1 MTLAS
6 GTKLGPYEVQS
17 PLGAGGMGEVYR
29 ARDTR
34 LERTVAIKILPTHL
48 SSSPESKQRF
58 EREARAISSLND
70 PNICHLYDIGS
81 QDGTDFLVME
91 FLEGETLHDRL
102 RKGPVSLPELL
113 KIGTEISEA
122 LEVAHRHGI
131 VHRDLKPG
139 NVMLTKSGAKLMDFG
154 LAKPSAMGAAASG
167 SSPILVSA
175 VQTVDAHSPM
185 SPLTTA
191 GSVVGTIQYMSP
203 EQLEGREVDVRSD
216 IFALGALLYEMA
228 TGKPAFV
235 GKSQITVAS
244 AILEKDPPPV
254 SSVNPVSPP
263 ALDYLIATCLAKDR
277 EQRFQ
282 SARDVRLQLRWIG
295 DGSGSST
302 AQPEGKASSSRLAW
316 VAAGVLAL
324 LAVVAAVAYFRLAN
338 RPVAV
343 LRSSINPPPGTV
355 FVTQGNDSGPP
366 VLSPDGS
373 RVAFTARYDKGK
385 VLVYVRALNSTV
397 AKPLAGTDGA
407 VYPFWSPDSHTLGFF
422 ADGKLNKIDTD
433 GGPSQVLC
441 DAPAGR
447 GGTWNNDGIIV
458 FSPSQTHG
466 LMRVSASG
474 GTPEPATSLDAS
486 QSENSHRWPYFLPD
500 GKRFLFWSR
509 SSLGNQE
516 HSLRLGTL
524 GSLQAKVLTKSES
537 PAIYASG
544 YLLVLRGQTLVAVP
558 FNPRR
563 AEITGEGVPVAD
575 HVAFNTNTRVTVS
588 SASENGTLIYQPG
601 EDSPPD
607 ESLTWLTRD
616 GRPVGIVDQREGFAS
631 YTLSPDGTRLAASI
645 FNNSTGTFDI
655 WIFDLQRG
663 TKERLTFGVGTK
675 NYPVWTPDG
684 KTIYYSSNA
693 QGLNHIFARA
703 ADGSGEE
710 RQVSGFENAAATTGS
725 ITPDG
730 KYLAFVKRDIP
741 EGRIVFEIWG
751 LPLFGDA
758 KPFPIIQNKFNS
770 GRPAISPDGK
780 WMAYPNAESGRDEVY
795 ITAFPGGGAKWQVS
809 TGGGDLPAWRKD
821 GHELYFLDP
830 SHNLVAVDVTAS
842 ANSVKLGI
850 PHALFRLPGL
860 NDAWHFAPSAD
871 GKKFVV
877 NVVNT
882 RESPEPF
889 TLVQN
894 WTADLKK

>member
-1 MTLAS
+1 
-6 GTKLGPYEVQS
+6 
-17 PLGAGGMGEVYR
+17 
-29 ARDTR
+29 
-34 LERTVAIKILPTHL
+34 
-48 SSSPESKQRF
+48 
-58 EREARAISSLND
+58 
-70 PNICHLYDIGS
+70 
-81 QDGTDFLVME
+81 
-91 FLEGETLHDRL
+91 
-102 RKGPVSLPELL
+102 
-113 KIGTEISEA
+113 
-122 LEVAHRHGI
+122 
-131 VHRDLKPG
+131 
-139 NVMLTKSGAKLMDFG
+139 
-154 LAKPSAMGAAASG
+154 
-167 SSPILVSA
+167 
-175 VQTVDAHSPM
+175 
-185 SPLTTA
+185 
-191 GSVVGTIQYMSP
+191 MSP
-203 EQLEGREVDVRSD
+203 EQLEGLEVDARSD

-228 TGKPAFV
+228 TGMPAFS

-263 ALDYLIATCLAKDR
+263 ALDYLVATCLAKDR
-277 EQRFQ
+277 DQRFQ
-282 SARDVRLQLRWIG
+282 SAHDVRLQLRWIG
-295 DGSGSST
+295 AGSGSSNP
-302 AQPEGKASSSRLAW
+302 QPERQPKSSRLAW
-316 VAAGVLAL
+316 ITAGVLAL
-324 LAVVAAVAYFRLAN
+324 LAIIAVAAYLRLAN
-338 RPVAV
+338 RPGAV
-343 LRSSINPPPGTV
+343 VRSSINPPPGTT
-355 FVTQGNDSGPP
+355 FVTQGNESGSP

-373 RVAFTARYDKGK
+373 RMAFTAKGEKGK
-385 VLVYVRALNSTV
+385 VLLYVRALNS
-397 AKPLAGTDGA
+397 AASKALAGTDAA
-407 VYPFWSPDSHTLGFF
+407 VYPFWSPDSRTLGFF
-422 ADGKLNKIDTD
+422 AGGKLKKIDTD
-433 GGPSQVLC
+433 GGPAQVLC

-474 GTPEPATSLDAS
+474 GTPEPASNLDAS
-486 QSENSHRWPYFLPD
+486 KGENTHRWPYFLPD

-509 SSLGNQE
+509 SSIGNQE
-516 HSLRLGTL
+516 HTLRLGTL

-544 YLLVLRGQTLVAVP
+544 YLLVMRGQTLLALP

-563 AEITGEGVPVAD
+563 AEITGEAVPVAD
-575 HVAFNTNTRVTVS
+575 HVAFNTNTRVTVG

-601 EDSPPD
+601 EDAPPD
-607 ESLTWLTRD
+607 ESLAWFTRD
-616 GRPVGIVDQREGFAS
+616 CKPAGTVDQREGFAS
-631 YTLSPDGTRLAASI
+631 YMLSPDGTRLAASI
-645 FNNSTGTFDI
+645 LNVSTGTADI

-710 RQVSGFENAAATTGS
+710 RQVFELDNVAANTGS

-730 KYLAFVKRDIP
+730 KYLAFVKREVS
-741 EGRIVFEIWG
+741 EGRIIFEIWG

-758 KPFPIIQNKFNS
+758 KPFPVVRNKFNS
-770 GRPAISPDGK
+770 GRPSISPGGK

-795 ITAFPGGGAKWQVS
+795 ITAFPGAGAKWQVS

-821 GHELYFLDP
+821 GRELYFLDP
-830 SHNLVAVDVTAS
+830 SHNLLAVDVSAS

-850 PHALFRLPGL
+850 PHVLFKLPGL
-860 NDAWHFAPSAD
+860 NDSWHFAPAAD

-877 NVVNT
+877 DVVNT

>member
-1 MTLAS
+1 MPLVS
-6 GTKLGPYEVQS
+6 GTKLGPYEIQA
-17 PLGAGGMGEVYR
+17 PQGAGGMGEVYR

-34 LERTVAIKILPTHL
+34 LDRTVAIKILPTHL
-48 SSSPESKQRF
+48 SGTAESKQRF
-58 EREARAISSLND
+58 QREARAISSLNH

-102 RKGPVSLPELL
+102 RKGPVPLPELL

-122 LEVAHRHGI
+122 LEVAHRHAI

-154 LAKPSAMGAAASG
+154 LAKPSALGATPSG
-167 SSPILVSA
+167 SSPILLSA
-175 VQTVDAHSPM
+175 AQTLDVHSPM

-203 EQLEGREVDVRSD
+203 EQLGGSEVDARSD

-228 TGKPAFV
+228 TGKPAFS

-263 ALDYLIATCLAKDR
+263 ALDYLVATCLAKDR

-282 SARDVRLQLRWIG
+282 SAHDVRLQLQWIAAKG
-295 DGSGSST
+295 NSGP
-302 AQPEGKASSSRLAW
+302 QPEVERKSSRVAW
-316 VAAGVLAL
+316 VTAGVLAL
-324 LAVVAAVAYFRLAN
+324 LAIIAGAAYLRLAN
-338 RPVAV
+338 RSGAV
-343 LRSSINPPPGTV
+343 VRSTILPPPGTV
-355 FVTQGNDSGPP
+355 FVTQGNESGPP

-373 RVAFTARYDKGK
+373 RVAFTAQDDKGK
-385 VLVYVRALNSTV
+385 VLVYVRALTSTD
-397 AKPLAGTDGA
+397 AKPLAGTTGA
-407 VYPFWSPDSHTLGFF
+407 VYPFWSPDSRTLGFF
-422 ADGKLNKIDTD
+422 ADGKLKKIDTD

-441 DAPAGR
+441 DASAGR
-447 GGTWNNDGIIV
+447 GGTWNHDGIIV
-458 FSPSQTHG
+458 FSPSQTRG

-474 GTPEPATSLDAS
+474 GTPELATSLDAS

-509 SSLGNQE
+509 SGRGNQE
-516 HSLRLGTL
+516 HTIRLGTL

-544 YLLVLRGQTLVAVP
+544 YLLVLRGQTLLALP
-558 FNPRR
+558 FNPER
-563 AEITGEGVPVAD
+563 AEITGQAIAVAD
-575 HVAFNTNTRVTVS
+575 HVAFNFNTRMTIG

-601 EDSPPD
+601 EETSPD
-607 ESLTWLTRD
+607 ESLAWLTRD
-616 GRPVGIVDQREGFAS
+616 GKPAGTVDQHEGFATF
-631 YTLSPDGTRLAASI
+631 TLSPDGTRLAASI
-645 FNNSTGTFDI
+645 VNFSTGTVDI

-663 TKERLTFGVGTK
+663 TKERLTFGPGTK

-710 RQVSGFENAAATTGS
+710 RQVFGLDNVAATPGS

-730 KYLAFVKRDIP
+730 KYLAFVKREVSEDRIIFDIC
-741 EGRIVFEIWG
+741 G

-758 KPFPIIQNKFNS
+758 KPFPVVQNKFNN
-770 GRPAISPDGK
+770 GRPSISPDGK

-795 ITAFPGGGAKWQVS
+795 ITAFPGGGAKRQVS

-821 GHELYFLDP
+821 GRELYFLDQ
-830 SHNLVAVDVTAS
+830 SHNLVAVDVSAS
-842 ANSVKLGI
+842 VSSVKLGI
-850 PHALFRLPGL
+850 PHVLFKLPGL
-860 NDAWHFAPSAD
+860 NRDWHFAASAE
-871 GKKFVV
+871 GKRFVV
-877 NVVNT
+877 DIVNT
-882 RESPEPF
+882 RQSPEPF

>member
-1 MTLAS
+1 MPLVS
-6 GTKLGPYEVQS
+6 GTKLGPYEIQS
-17 PLGAGGMGEVYR
+17 QLGVGGMGEVYR

-34 LERTVAIKILPTHL
+34 LDRTVAIKILPTHL

-58 EREARAISSLND
+58 EREARAISSLNH

-81 QDGTDFLVME
+81 QNGTDFLVME
-91 FLEGETLHDRL
+91 FLDGETLFDRL
-102 RKGPVSLPELL
+102 RKGPVPLPELL
-113 KIGTEISEA
+113 KLGTEISEA

-154 LAKPSAMGAAASG
+154 LAKPSAPGATPSG

-175 VQTVDAHSPM
+175 AQTIDAHSPM

-203 EQLEGREVDVRSD
+203 EQLEGLEVDARSD

-228 TGKPAFV
+228 TGKPAFS

-244 AILEKDPPPV
+244 AILEKDPEPV
-254 SSVNPVSPP
+254 SSMNPLSPP
-263 ALDYLIATCLAKDR
+263 ALDYLVATCLAKDR
-277 EQRFQ
+277 EQRLQ
-282 SARDVRLQLRWIG
+282 SAHDVRLQLQWIG
-295 DGSGSST
+295 AKRT
-302 AQPEGKASSSRLAW
+302 AELLPEVERKSPRVAW
-316 VAAGVLAL
+316 IAAGVLGL
-324 LAVVAAVAYFRLAN
+324 LAIFAGTAYLRLAN
-338 RPVAV
+338 RPSAV
-343 LRSSINPPPGTV
+343 VRSSILSPPGTV
-355 FVTQGNDSGPP
+355 FVTQGNDAGSP
-366 VLSPDGS
+366 VLAPDGT
-373 RVAFTARYDKGK
+373 RVAFTARDDKGK
-385 VLVYVRALNSTV
+385 VLLYVRALNSIT

-407 VYPFWSPDSHTLGFF
+407 IYPFWSPDSRTLGFF
-422 ADGKLNKIDTD
+422 ADGKLKKIDAE

-441 DAPAGR
+441 DASAGR
-447 GGTWNNDGIIV
+447 GGTWNGDGIIV

-466 LMRVSASG
+466 LMRVVASG

-486 QSENSHRWPYFLPD
+486 RSENSHRWPFFLPD
-500 GKRFLFWSR
+500 GQHFLFWARNSR
-509 SSLGNQE
+509 GNQE
-516 HSLRLGTL
+516 NVICLGTL
-524 GSLQAKVLTKSES
+524 GSLQAKVLTKSDS
-537 PAIYASG
+537 PAIYVSG
-544 YLLVLRGQTLVAVP
+544 YLLVLRGQTLMALP

-563 AEITGEGVPVAD
+563 ADITGEGLPVAD
-575 HVAFNTNTRVTVS
+575 HVAINSNTRLTVA
-588 SASENGTLIYQPG
+588 SASENGALIYQPG
-601 EDSPPD
+601 EDMPPD
-607 ESLTWLTRD
+607 ESLAWFTRD
-616 GRPVGIVDQREGFAS
+616 GKLTGTLDQRDGIAGF
-631 YTLSPDGTRLAASI
+631 TLAPDGTRLAASI
-645 FNNSTGTFDI
+645 YNVSTGTADI

-710 RQVSGFENAAATTGS
+710 RQVAGLDNVAATTGS

-730 KYLAFVKRDIP
+730 KYLAFVMRGILEGHIIFDI
-741 EGRIVFEIWG
+741 WA
-751 LPLFGDA
+751 LPLSGDG

-770 GRPAISPDGK
+770 GRPSISPDGK

-821 GHELYFLDP
+821 GREIYFIDP
-830 SHNLVAVDVTAS
+830 SHNLVAVDVSAS

-850 PHALFRLPGL
+850 PRPLFKLPGR
-860 NDAWHFAPSAD
+860 NSSWHFASTAD
-871 GKKFVV
+871 GKKFAIDVV
-877 NVVNT
+877 NSEAAV
-882 RESPEPF
+882 EPF